1 MVGQDH
7 GEGCLFDISD
17 LFGSPH
23 AHVLGQPPGLLSK
36 DVFASLFCVYRPCR
50 TGTQR
55 AALEA
60 NILLVIHQAGS
71 GCLTEKSHF
80 LCR

>member
-1 MVGQDH
+1 MG
-7 GEGCLFDISD
+7 GGSLFDISD
-17 LFGSPH
+17 LFCSTH

-36 DVFASLFCVYRPCR
+36 DAFASLFCVYWPCR

-60 NILLVIHQAGS
+60 NILLVTHQAGS
-71 GCLTEKSHF
+71 GCLRQKNHF
-80 LCR
+80 LCC